1 MANDEGLCKF
11 ADAVGYGPDYT
22 WDAKDFLGTV
32 TAIEKIFKEE
42 RIVADNEES
51 TNFASGAVRSAD
63 ANHMDFT
70 SMPLIGLIAVAR
82 TAAEG
87 GTKYG
92 RYNYLQGMPVHD
104 LLNHAFRHITMYTLG
119 DRSEP
124 HLEHAA
130 WGIMAAIQHET
141 LDPELSKPHML
152 GPGATITPE
161 VQKHLDDNRERLSV
175 MRKAG
180 EFDGIGEWKLTDLP
194 EIKRLLEQRA
204 K

>member
-1 MANDEGLCKF
+1 MANDEGLRKH
-11 ADAVGYGPDYT
+11 ADAVGLCQNFDWLT
-22 WDAKDFLGTV
+22 REV
-32 TAIEKIFKEE
+32 VNKE
-42 RIVADNEES
+42 VASVETKEES

-63 ANHMDFT
+63 ANHLDFM
-70 SMPLIGLIAVAR
+70 SLPLIGLIGAAR
-82 TAAEG
+82 TASEG

-92 RYNYLQGMPVHD
+92 RYNYLQGMPSHD
-104 LLNHAFRHITMYTLG
+104 LLNHCFRHLVMYALG

-124 HLEHAA
+124 HREHAV
-130 WGIMAAIQHET
+130 WGLLASIQQDT

-161 VQKHLDDNRERLSV
+161 VQKHLDDNKERLAA

-194 EIKRLLEQRA
+194 EIKRLLEQR
-204 K
+204 KK